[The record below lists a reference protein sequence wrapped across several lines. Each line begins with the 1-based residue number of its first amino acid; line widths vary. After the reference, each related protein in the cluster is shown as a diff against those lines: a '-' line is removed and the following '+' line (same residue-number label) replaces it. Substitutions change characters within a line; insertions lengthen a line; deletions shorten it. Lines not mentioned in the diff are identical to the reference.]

1 MVFEG
6 VQRAIMAAGGPGG
19 INFTPTAPPGKFGQD
34 ASTILGWVAFV
45 VLAVITAA
53 FLVSAASW
61 AWGGHSGRVELH
73 QRGKMGTLY
82 SLVAAFLVASAS
94 GLVALAYGL

>member
-1 MVFEG
+1 MMFES
-6 VQRAIMAAGGPGG
+6 VQMAILGADGPGG
-19 INFTPTAPPGKFGQD
+19 INFNPTPPPGKFGAD
-34 ASTILGWVAFV
+34 ASTILGWIAFV

-82 SLVAAFLVASAS
+82 SLVAAFLVASAG